1 MIVWIQNIF
10 SILLK
15 GSMRITTVSGSWQIR
30 IYRDVR
36 FSSDKRPYK
45 DHIGIILAPHG
56 GRKSHYGC
64 YYLHLQPGESM
75 FAAGMWNPESELI
88 KALRRDIYDNYDEL
102 EENKFLNYTLE
113 SMYC

>member
-1 MIVWIQNIF
+1 
-10 SILLK
+10 
-15 GSMRITTVSGSWQIR
+15 
-30 IYRDVR
+30 
-36 FSSDKRPYK
+36 
-45 DHIGIILAPHG
+45 
-56 GRKSHYGC
+56 
-64 YYLHLQPGESM
+64 M